1 MIWVIL
7 LGAVIIALLILLSG
21 RRQSARANVP
31 DHIHELSRTSRAI
44 VGLLAQQ
51 AILFGHDVGTG
62 PSEKAGD
69 DWSNGYIHGF
79 SRYVLDQSGEFHQ
92 TEVAAAVASI
102 FEQLF
107 GRSESKR
114 INALRDIAGEREI
127 SARSGFLIGEK
138 DARRFLESGGKAGA
152 TGWLQHVKSGL
163 FSSSIA

>member
-1 MIWVIL
+1 MIWIFI
-7 LGAVIIALLILLSG
+7 LGATIVALLILLSR
-21 RRQSARANVP
+21 RRQSARADVP

-44 VGLLAQQ
+44 VVALAQQ
-51 AILFGHDVGTG
+51 AVLFGHDVGTK

-79 SRYVLDQSGEFHQ
+79 SRYVLDQSGKFHK
-92 TEVAAAVASI
+92 TEVAAAVANI

-114 INALRDIAGEREI
+114 INALRIIAGEREK

-138 DARRFLESGGKAGA
+138 DARRFLESGGNAGT
-152 TGWLQHVKSGL
+152 TGWLQHVKSDL
-163 FSSSIA
+163 FSPSIS